1 MELLDNLL
9 PAVIGVFVVYIPALV
24 LGGFSWAR
32 GNQLEYSFIRS
43 QRKYA
48 LAGIVA
54 GVLLTVICYATQR
67 DYQVKIEMYP
77 ANVCYNLVLA
87 AERAGETAGYAETS
101 RDFTF
106 NASAAHD
113 KDSREAVSY
122 THLDVYKR
130 QVSTC
135 TPLIIM
141 RTLQRKLIVKINS
154 MKGKNLSIMA
164 MIAAVFCSCGQQPAQ
179 ERGPRPVKLAEVTSL
194 SRIEK
199 SYSGV
204 VSPDQFSDLAFKMS
218 GPLVAMNVLEGQRV
232 KKGQVVAEI
241 DPTDYKLDYDAKRA
255 SFQKAASQMQRAE
268 KLLAKNAIS
277 MQEFETTQ
285 ASYTNAKSAFEDAQ
299 NTLNDTKLRAPFDGF
314 IQKKYVENYQ
324 RVQPGQGVVC
334 LINPAKLQVE
344 FTIPE
349 TNISYVTS
357 PSTIYV
363 EFDAYKG
370 KLFQAKVKEYVEASP
385 DGAGVP
391 VFLYIDDPE
400 FDLKKYKV
408 SVGFSCRVIANIE
421 NDVVK
426 EGITVPLS
434 AVVFDNTLN
443 SKKVFV
449 YNPSTQK
456 VEQRKVN
463 DKGTIVGRN
472 DLIVTGDVKAGEQV
486 VSAGAS
492 YLVDGQ
498 QVKILTE

>member
-1 MELLDNLL
+1 MHPKTN
-9 PAVIGVFVVYIPALV
+9 
-24 LGGFSWAR
+24 
-32 GNQLEYSFIRS
+32 
-43 QRKYA
+43 
-48 LAGIVA
+48 
-54 GVLLTVICYATQR
+54 
-67 DYQVKIEMYP
+67 
-77 ANVCYNLVLA
+77 
-87 AERAGETAGYAETS
+87 
-101 RDFTF
+101 
-106 NASAAHD
+106 
-113 KDSREAVSY
+113 
-122 THLDVYKR
+122 
-130 QVSTC
+130 
-135 TPLIIM
+135 
-141 RTLQRKLIVKINS
+141 VKINS
-154 MKGKNLSIMA
+154 MKCRKLSIV
-164 MIAAVFCSCGQQPAQ
+164 AVSVVLFCSCGQQPAQ
-179 ERGPRPVKLAEVTSL
+179 ERGPRPVKLAEVAL
-194 SRIEK
+194 LNKIEK

-232 KKGQVVAEI
+232 KKGDVVAEI

-268 KLLAKNAIS
+268 KLLMKNAIS

-285 ASYTNAKSAFEDAQ
+285 ASYTNAKSAFENAQ

-334 LINPAKLQVE
+334 LVNPTKLQVE

-349 TNISYVTS
+349 TNIAYVTS
-357 PSTIYV
+357 HGSIFV

-370 KLFQAKVKEYVEASP
+370 KLFQAKVKEYVEASQ

-400 FDLKKYKV
+400 FDLKKYQV
-408 SVGFSCRVIANIE
+408 SVGFSCRVVVNIE
-421 NDVVK
+421 NETVK

-443 SKKVFV
+443 NKIVFI

-456 VEQRKVN
+456 VEKRKIY
-463 DKGTIVGRN
+463 DEGTIVGRN
-472 DLIVTGDVKAGEQV
+472 DLTVSGEVKAGEQV
-486 VSAGAS
+486 VAAGAS

>member
-1 MELLDNLL
+1 M
-9 PAVIGVFVVYIPALV
+9 
-24 LGGFSWAR
+24 
-32 GNQLEYSFIRS
+32 
-43 QRKYA
+43 
-48 LAGIVA
+48 GI
-54 GVLLTVICYATQR
+54 
-67 DYQVKIEMYP
+67 
-77 ANVCYNLVLA
+77 
-87 AERAGETAGYAETS
+87 
-101 RDFTF
+101 
-106 NASAAHD
+106 
-113 KDSREAVSY
+113 
-122 THLDVYKR
+122 
-130 QVSTC
+130 
-135 TPLIIM
+135 
-141 RTLQRKLIVKINS
+141 
-154 MKGKNLSIMA
+154 
-164 MIAAVFCSCGQQPAQ
+164 
-179 ERGPRPVKLAEVTSL
+179 
-194 SRIEK
+194 
-199 SYSGV
+199 
-204 VSPDQFSDLAFKMS
+204 
-218 GPLVAMNVLEGQRV
+218 
-232 KKGQVVAEI
+232 
-241 DPTDYKLDYDAKRA
+241 
-255 SFQKAASQMQRAE
+255 
-268 KLLAKNAIS
+268 
-277 MQEFETTQ
+277 ETTQ
-285 ASYTNAKSAFEDAQ
+285 ASYTNAKSAFENAQ

-408 SVGFSCRVIANIE
+408 SVGFSCRVIVNIE

-434 AVVFDNTLN
+434 AVVFDNNLN
-443 SKKVFV
+443 SKIVFI

-456 VEQRKVN
+456 VELRKVS
-463 DKGTIVGRN
+463 DEGIIVGRN
-472 DLIVTGDVKAGEQV
+472 DLIVSGNIEPGEQV

>member
-1 MELLDNLL
+1 
-9 PAVIGVFVVYIPALV
+9 
-24 LGGFSWAR
+24 
-32 GNQLEYSFIRS
+32 
-43 QRKYA
+43 
-48 LAGIVA
+48 
-54 GVLLTVICYATQR
+54 
-67 DYQVKIEMYP
+67 
-77 ANVCYNLVLA
+77 
-87 AERAGETAGYAETS
+87 
-101 RDFTF
+101 
-106 NASAAHD
+106 
-113 KDSREAVSY
+113 
-122 THLDVYKR
+122 
-130 QVSTC
+130 
-135 TPLIIM
+135 
-141 RTLQRKLIVKINS
+141 
-154 MKGKNLSIMA
+154 MA

-255 SFQKAASQMQRAE
+255 SFQKASSQMQRAE

-285 ASYTNAKSAFEDAQ
+285 ASYTNAKSAFENAQ

-370 KLFQAKVKEYVEASP
+370 KLFKAKVKEYVEASP

-408 SVGFSCRVIANIE
+408 SVGFSCRVIVNIE

-434 AVVFDNTLN
+434 AVVFDNNLN
-443 SKKVFV
+443 SKIVFI

-456 VEQRKVN
+456 VELRKVS
-463 DKGTIVGRN
+463 DDTLVGSAPDITKHFIELRGIGIV
-472 DLIVTGDVKAGEQV
+472 DVKALFGALSVKDTQTIDLVIRLEDWDKDKEYDRLGLEENYTEYLGNKV
-486 VSAGAS
+486 VCHNIPIRPGRNLAVICETAAINHRQKKMGYNAAKELYTRVQNSLAKRREE
-492 YLVDGQ
+492 D
-498 QVKILTE
+498 EDDE

>member
-1 MELLDNLL
+1 
-9 PAVIGVFVVYIPALV
+9 
-24 LGGFSWAR
+24 
-32 GNQLEYSFIRS
+32 
-43 QRKYA
+43 
-48 LAGIVA
+48 
-54 GVLLTVICYATQR
+54 
-67 DYQVKIEMYP
+67 
-77 ANVCYNLVLA
+77 
-87 AERAGETAGYAETS
+87 
-101 RDFTF
+101 
-106 NASAAHD
+106 
-113 KDSREAVSY
+113 
-122 THLDVYKR
+122 
-130 QVSTC
+130 
-135 TPLIIM
+135 
-141 RTLQRKLIVKINS
+141 
-154 MKGKNLSIMA
+154 MA

-255 SFQKAASQMQRAE
+255 SFQKASSQMQRAE

-285 ASYTNAKSAFEDAQ
+285 ASYTNAKSAFENAQ

-370 KLFQAKVKEYVEASP
+370 KLFQAKVKEYVEA
-385 DGAGVP
+385 GVP

-408 SVGFSCRVIANIE
+408 SVGFSCRVIVNIE

-434 AVVFDNTLN
+434 AVVFDNNLN
-443 SKKVFV
+443 SKIVFI

-456 VEQRKVN
+456 VELRKVS
-463 DKGTIVGRN
+463 DEGIIVGRN
-472 DLIVTGDVKAGEQV
+472 DLIVSGNIEPGEQV